1 MKTTNREGEMGMKSK
16 NNGNN
21 ENIHAGHRQRL
32 RESFLRG
39 GAEGMAD
46 HVLLELLLTYAI
58 PRADVNPLAHRLLR
72 TFGSLSGVF
81 QASPEALKNVD
92 GMGENSVVFIKAMV
106 ACGQRCL
113 RQYYANEKRLD
124 LRNLEDASRFAL
136 SEAMEDRY
144 ETLRIICLDSKYHL
158 INTRI
163 IDEGNTVS
171 VPADPRRIIETA
183 LQSKAHAFIL
193 SHNHPSGDIR
203 PSEADA
209 AVAIQIRD
217 AANAIGMEVIDQLIL
232 GHGAVYSF
240 HHDLVAVFSSPTT
253 CYSMPL
259 EEYAALRSGLPYN
272 DDRFGW
278 DSGFYP
284 EE

>member
-1 MKTTNREGEMGMKSK
+1 MKTKSGGGK
-16 NNGNN
+16 

-58 PRADVNPLAHRLLR
+58 PRSDVNPLAHRLLK

-81 QASPEALKNVD
+81 QASPEALRSVE
-92 GMGENSVVFIKAMV
+92 GMGDSSVVFIKSLI
-106 ACGQRCL
+106 ACGKRCL
-113 RQYYANEKRLD
+113 RQYYANEGRLD
-124 LRNLEDASRFAL
+124 LLNMEDACRFAL
-136 SEAMEDRY
+136 SEAIEDKY
-144 ETLRIICLDSKYHL
+144 ETLRIICLDSKYHF
-158 INTRI
+158 IHTRA

-171 VPADPRRIIETA
+171 VPADPRRIIEAA

-203 PSEADA
+203 PSEAD
-209 AVAIQIRD
+209 VNIAIQIRD
-217 AANAIGMEVIDQLIL
+217 AASAIGMEVVDQLIL
-232 GHGAVYSF
+232 GHGAAYSLR
-240 HHDLVAVFSSPTT
+240 HNMVVVFSSPGSSYSTT
-253 CYSMPL
+253 L
-259 EEYAALRSGLPYN
+259 EEYSAFRTGHSYKEYQY
-272 DDRFGW
+272 GW
-278 DSGFYP
+278 DNGYDT